1 MIWYKNEVQR
11 LEKERAELTYDP
23 RLLFYGSSSIRL
35 WDTLYDDF
43 AEYQPVNLGFGG
55 STLAACDWF
64 FDRLV
69 APFKPESIIVYAG
82 DNDLGDGRHPEE
94 VFIFFQQLVS
104 RIRRQFGA
112 IPLAYISIKPSIT
125 RWNILDSIRYA
136 NKIIEEEVRR
146 QDGNLHF
153 INVYTRMTDNA
164 GYPKRE
170 FLDPDGL
177 HINPKGYRLWKEI
190 IGPTYPSSNHEPDRY
205 HPHEPGIS
213 QMV

>member
-1 MIWYKNEVQR
+1 MIWYENEVQR
-11 LEKERAELTYDP
+11 LEKERAELTYKP

-35 WDTLYDDF
+35 WDTLYEDF
-43 AEYQPVNLGFGG
+43 ADYRPVNLGFGG

-69 APFKPESIIVYAG
+69 APFEPESIIVYAG

-94 VFIFFQQLVS
+94 VFLFFQQLVS
-104 RIRRQFGA
+104 RIRRQYGS

-125 RWNILDSIRYA
+125 RWNIVDSIRYA
-136 NKIIEEEVRR
+136 NKIIEEEIRR
-146 QDGNLHF
+146 QRDNLHF

-177 HINPKGYRLWKEI
+177 HINPKGYALWTEI
-190 IGPTYPSSNHEPDRY
+190 IRHYLAAPSP
-205 HPHEPGIS
+205 
-213 QMV
+213 